1 MLWLRH
7 LEYRLE
13 MSMSRKVMGFLT
25 LAFCLSLNM
34 GSAISQPRVPVI
46 TSVGGIDNCLR
57 DFAPDSC
64 YDALT
69 SLVNKNPK
77 MAFEAAKAARLK
89 FAHWTA
95 APFFAQALSANP
107 TEKQCADAD
116 LEMAVLAGLGR
127 PVGMAGQ
134 AGAVQIFQGQ
144 CFKALQPAVEK
155 EVIASSDNS
164 YIRDAACP
172 TIKAKAPT
180 SVACIVKVAQS
191 QPVGAAQVLPNLNL
205 ATAKIGLAKAYRGG
219 DGERVVIADVTDMPS
234 VFLIRIDGVRSP
246 INGKTLI
253 HREEA
258 LTGAKIEYWTMIEG
272 KRWTTL
278 IRQGNG
284 AYQVFSP
291 ALRDPFTVSFSDRD
305 TAPALQSVLRE

>member
-1 MLWLRH
+1 
-7 LEYRLE
+7 
-13 MSMSRKVMGFLT
+13 MSRKVLGFLP
-25 LAFCLSLNM
+25 LAFCLSLTM
-34 GSAISQPRVPVI
+34 GSANSQPRVPVI
-46 TSVGGIDNCLR
+46 TSVGGIDNCLL

-69 SLVNKNPK
+69 SLVSKNPK
-77 MAFEAAKAARLK
+77 MAYEAAKAARLK

-95 APFFAQALSANP
+95 APFFAQALSVNP

-127 PVGMAGQ
+127 PVGMPGQ
-134 AGAVQIFQGQ
+134 AGAVQLFQGQ

-180 SVACIVKVAQS
+180 SAACVVKVAQS
-191 QPVGAAQVLPNLNL
+191 QPIVTAQVLPTVNL
-205 ATAKIGLAKAYRGG
+205 ASVKIGLVKAYRGA
-219 DGERVVIADVTDMPS
+219 DGERVVIADVADMPG
-234 VFLIRIDGVRSP
+234 VFLVRIDGIRSP
-246 INGKTLI
+246 VNGKTLI

-278 IRQGNG
+278 VRQGNG
-284 AYQVFSP
+284 AYQVFAP
-291 ALRDPFTVSFSDRD
+291 ALRDPFSATFSDRD